1 MGDLLEV
8 LGSKKRLMILRSL
21 SRGNRCVSELMDEL
35 KMDGKTAKY
44 HLDKLERLG
53 IVSSY
58 IEGKRKY
65 YQLMKEVV
73 IVISPP
79 PNRKFVV
86 AALEKQPSEISL

>member
-1 MGDLLEV
+1 
-8 LGSKKRLMILRSL
+8 
-21 SRGNRCVSELMDEL
+21 MDEL

-58 IEGKRKY
+58 FEGKRRY
-65 YQLMKEVV
+65 YQLVKEVV
-73 IVISPP
+73 IMISPP

-86 AALEKQPSEISL
+86 AALEKHSSEISL